1 VQQDVPYQGSAAGDL
16 ATDRADD
23 VTGDVASDLAND
35 LANDR
40 AEVLGAGAPQRA
52 PEAPEADAAS
62 PADGRSWDGRHAL
75 DLRLSVPLVSSRYYL
90 AVLGGRERR
99 NAKRRGDERRR
110 NPLATKWNIAF
121 LAVLGLITGL
131 ALFAVIQFA
140 ARFVLETAGVA

>member
-1 VQQDVPYQGSAAGDL
+1 MASDL
-16 ATDRADD
+16 ATD
-23 VTGDVASDLAND
+23 L
-35 LANDR
+35 

-75 DLRLSVPLVSSRYYL
+75 DLRLSVPLVASRYYL

-110 NPLATKWNIAF
+110 NPLATKWNFAF

>member
-1 VQQDVPYQGSAAGDL
+1 VQQDVPYQGSAAADL
-16 ATDRADD
+16 ARDRADD
-23 VTGDVASDLAND
+23 LADDPASDLAND
-35 LANDR
+35 LA
-40 AEVLGAGAPQRA
+40 EVLGAGTPQRS
-52 PEAPEADAAS
+52 PEADAAA

-110 NPLATKWNIAF
+110 NPLATKWNFAF